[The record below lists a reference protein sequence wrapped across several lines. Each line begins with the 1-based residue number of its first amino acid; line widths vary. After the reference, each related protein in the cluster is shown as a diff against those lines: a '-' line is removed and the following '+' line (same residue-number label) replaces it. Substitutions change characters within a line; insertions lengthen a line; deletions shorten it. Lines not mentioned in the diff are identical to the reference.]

1 MVYSQLESAGE
12 MFFMLSM
19 IDASI
24 DRVEEINQSPQIDI
38 DGKEQ
43 TPDRLDI
50 EMQDVSFS
58 YGDKKV
64 IDHVSLTIPQGTTT
78 AIVGPSGSGKTTL
91 VNLIARFWDV
101 DSGSVR
107 IGGIDVKDYKL
118 DSLMKNISMVLPQD
132 KELETAL
139 FHRMNAKRCAVCRAL
154 FTPGSNRAKYCPE
167 CAARMKRV
175 NAAKRKRKQ
184 REKCHA
190 LGDEKPL

>member
-1 MVYSQLESAGE
+1 
-12 MFFMLSM
+12 MLSM

-118 DSLMKNISMVLPQD
+118 DS
-132 KELETAL
+132 
-139 FHRMNAKRCAVCRAL
+139 
-154 FTPGSNRAKYCPE
+154 
-167 CAARMKRV
+167 
-175 NAAKRKRKQ
+175 
-184 REKCHA
+184 
-190 LGDEKPL
+190 

>member
-12 MFFMLSM
+12 MFFMLSV

-107 IGGIDVKDYKL
+107 IERVRGGTADLGPVVTRTLAWDGERYN
-118 DSLMKNISMVLPQD
+118 SHQVWRLPRRQD
-132 KELETAL
+132 TRKAATACSGKGL
-139 FHRMNAKRCAVCRAL
+139 QSGTGPRRTAC
-154 FTPGSNRAKYCPE
+154 
-167 CAARMKRV
+167 
-175 NAAKRKRKQ
+175 
-184 REKCHA
+184 
-190 LGDEKPL
+190 

>member
-1 MVYSQLESAGE
+1 MKQKLNAKDFILIGVLTAL
-12 MFFMLSM
+12 MLSM

-78 AIVGPSGSGKTTL
+78 AIVGPSGSG
-91 VNLIARFWDV
+91 DY
-101 DSGSVR
+101 
-107 IGGIDVKDYKL
+107 VKIRL
-118 DSLMKNISMVLPQD
+118 S
-132 KELETAL
+132 
-139 FHRMNAKRCAVCRAL
+139 
-154 FTPGSNRAKYCPE
+154 
-167 CAARMKRV
+167 
-175 NAAKRKRKQ
+175 
-184 REKCHA
+184 
-190 LGDEKPL
+190 